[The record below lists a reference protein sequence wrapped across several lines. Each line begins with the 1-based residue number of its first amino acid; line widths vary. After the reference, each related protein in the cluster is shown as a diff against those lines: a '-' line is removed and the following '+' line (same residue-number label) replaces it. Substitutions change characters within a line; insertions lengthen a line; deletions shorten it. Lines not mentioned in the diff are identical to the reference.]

1 MLIRERTEQTERN
14 ILSPRAA
21 FADEAER
28 GRKETEDPIRT
39 AFQRDRD
46 RILHSNSFRRLKH
59 KTQVY
64 IAIWHDFQDTICFN
78 DVREVVCR
86 LVGSVRVY
94 RRLV

>member
-1 MLIRERTEQTERN
+1 MQEKGNEFDSHVTIHTERSESMLIRERTEQTERN

-64 IAIWHDFQDTICFN
+64 IAPKGDHYII
-78 DVREVVCR
+78 VPV
-86 LVGSVRVY
+86 
-94 RRLV
+94 